1 MKIPTLKKNKEF
13 YRVYNRGKAY
23 VSPVVV
29 TYVFKR
35 RYGVAKIGITAGKKI
50 GKAVKRNRA
59 RRVIMAALRELY
71 PRIDNRYDIVFPDFY
86 LTPTDRYAKRP
97 DNFPAKDR
105 IEYISRDNSNS
116 FLIDDSIQSNRVIND

>member
-71 PRIDNRYDIVFPDFY
+71 PRIDNRYDIVFVARGS
-86 LTPTDRYAKRP
+86 TPFVKSTEVLRCMEKQLKKAG
-97 DNFPAKDR
+97 
-105 IEYISRDNSNS
+105 
-116 FLIDDSIQSNRVIND
+116 VIV